1 MGTNRWSLLVTIVAA
16 LLVSACTAIPQQQA
30 VKTVHVCA
38 AADCGSTDQAYS
50 TVQLLAGFRQLLKEN
65 EGEPVTICNSDP
77 RTRTCESAGFCYFVL
92 GGILPGNGCAKS
104 IVFNEISSSPN
115 SDQFSLKAKMPLTF
129 IWTPVSCDTMTG
141 TVSGHSP
148 DEISIEFQPYYCNWM
163 KVGPMTATF
172 NLAVDSLDLSRGQVG
187 VYVSHAVK
195 GGGNGRGSGYV
206 VLQFPKSMPDGGNW
220 LTGQPVLPVAGKQL
234 TRDVH

>member
-30 VKTVHVCA
+30 VKTVHVCTA
-38 AADCGSTDQAYS
+38 TDCGSADQKYS
-50 TVQLLAGFRQLLKEN
+50 TAQLLAGLQRLLKEN
-65 EGEPVTICNSDP
+65 EGAPVTVCNSDP
-77 RTRTCESAGFCYFVL
+77 TTRTCGSVGFCYFVL

-104 IVFNEISSSPN
+104 IVFSEIAISPN
-115 SDQFSLKAKMPLTF
+115 SDQLSLKAKMPLTF

-141 TVSGHSP
+141 TLSVRAP
-148 DEISIEFQPYYCNWM
+148 DEISIEFKPYYCNWM

-172 NLAVDSLDLSRGQVG
+172 NVAVESLDLSRGQIG
-187 VYVSHAVK
+187 VYLSHAVK

-206 VLQFPKSMPDGGNW
+206 ELKFPKSMPDGDNW
-220 LTGQPVLPVAGKQL
+220 LADQPVVPTAGKQL
-234 TRDVH
+234 TREVR